1 MKPSFCQ
8 KNPSTYSN
16 FRTDLNLSFRKKG
29 APLWY
34 KRTPLILSSLFWA
47 ASSNFSRSVL
57 LSSEVHPSTT
67 SVKWLENKSKP
78 SIILLSYYFLGL
90 GLPLPAPP
98 TTWFSSPLVYP
109 SKTRSWPFCYA
120 FTLGFIFRS
129 FYTLHNGH
137 LFCPLWVCSPVSIRA
152 GLVWLA
158 GGRRHCGRWAGA
170 RGLMGCWAGA
180 EWPWRATLSSWL
192 AAFMLFHTLLAALI
206 RRALAELLSLD
217 SWLPRWEI
225 FCRFCYRTKQL
236 RVWNENT

>member
-1 MKPSFCQ
+1 MVFFDDFQKLSELHSFKCYLGYYIIVKPSFCQ

-98 TTWFSSPLVYP
+98 STWFSSPLVYP

-158 GGRRHCGRWAGA
+158 GGWRHCGRWAGA
-170 RGLMGCWAGA
+170 RRLLGWCGV
-180 EWPWRATLSSWL
+180 TLEGNIIIM
-192 AAFMLFHTLLAALI
+192 ACGFYAFSHFT
-206 RRALAELLSLD
+206 RCFD
-217 SWLPRWEI
+217 
-225 FCRFCYRTKQL
+225 
-236 RVWNENT
+236 